1 MQISGKAKV
10 VLLALLFC
18 LYWSGFLSFAVRV
31 VASALVSRLS
41 AFDAFVRG
49 QDAAKEDVRAAAKEA
64 VKRDTEDMAG
74 KMEDMISK
82 MEKMVEDTDLAEMN
96 SEEMKKTFGKLYDLF
111 PMMDTLFERVLNAE
125 VAQAV
130 NPRGDFYEMQRRYDA
145 LRETLE
151 TKRAEKEEL

>member
-41 AFDAFVRG
+41 AF
-49 QDAAKEDVRAAAKEA
+49 
-64 VKRDTEDMAG
+64 EDMAG

>member
-41 AFDAFVRG
+41 AFESFVRG

-111 PMMDTLFERVLNAE
+111 PMMDTLFERVLNAGRAGGE
-125 VAQAV
+125 PGRLLRDAA
-130 NPRGDFYEMQRRYDA
+130 PLRCPEGDPGDE
-145 LRETLE
+145 E
-151 TKRAEKEEL
+151 AEKEEL